1 MSLRVALIILVSCIS
16 FSACNKKTIDEPI
29 WKKPDT
35 KTINCGDFTS
45 EEIPGGTLYNNVW
58 NKQAVKGF
66 QWRQCLEKSLTADLF
81 GWSWEWP
88 TDSNSIFAYPQIK
101 VGISPWDP
109 RPTVNSGFPLE
120 STSVRSLMVEH
131 ELEVQG
137 NSEHNIAT
145 SLWLTNTN
153 DIGNKPNPS
162 IIIAELMIWN
172 FATPNHMNPG
182 GTHIGNLQDDNQ
194 NWEVWVDKHWG
205 DVSGENSN
213 KWVYITFRST
223 SNNLKAKFDVIKFTN
238 YAVEQKILPKGFY
251 IADIEL
257 GTEIK
262 SGSGLVWVKQFDVRV
277 EK

>member
-1 MSLRVALIILVSCIS
+1 MSLRFVLIILASCLF
-16 FSACNKKTIDEPI
+16 FSACNEKVTDESV

-45 EEIPGGTLYNNVW
+45 EETPDGTLYNNVW
-58 NKQAVKGF
+58 NKHAAQGF

-88 TDSNSIFAYPQIK
+88 TDSNAIFAYPQVK

-109 RPTVNSGFPLE
+109 RSPANSGFPLNG
-120 STSVRSLMVEH
+120 TDVRSLIIEH

-137 NSEHNIAT
+137 NSEHNVAT
-145 SLWLTNTN
+145 SIWLTNTHE
-153 DIGNKPNPS
+153 IGNKPNPS

-182 GTHIGNLQDDNQ
+182 GTHIGNVEVENQ
-194 NWEVWVDKHWG
+194 SWEVWVDKNWG

-213 KWVYITFRST
+213 KWVYITFRAT
-223 SNNLKAKFDVIKFTN
+223 TNNLKAKFDVIKFTN
-238 YAVEQKILPKGFY
+238 YAVEQKILPKDFY

-262 SGSGLVWVKQFDVRV
+262 SGSGLVWVKQFDVSV

>member
-1 MSLRVALIILVSCIS
+1 MSLRVTLIILVSCLTI
-16 FSACNKKTIDEPI
+16 SACDKKTIDEPI
-29 WKKPDT
+29 WEKPDT

-109 RPTVNSGFPLE
+109 RPTANSGFPLE
-120 STSVRSLMVEH
+120 NTSVRSLMVEH

-137 NSEHNIAT
+137 NSEHNIAV
-145 SLWLTNTN
+145 SLWLTSTG

-172 FATPNHMNPG
+172 FQTPNHMSPG
-182 GTHIGNLQDDNQ
+182 GTHIGNVQEGDQ

-213 KWVYITFRST
+213 KWVYITFRAT
-223 SNNLKAKFDVIKFTN
+223 NNNLKAKFDVIKFTD
-238 YAVEQKILPKGFY
+238 YAIEKNILPQEFY

-262 SGSGLVWVKQFDVRV
+262 SGSGLVWVKQFDVNV